1 MMASAF
7 NALLLM
13 LWLRIV
19 PVPADEA
26 VGNPLVSLPLNQ
38 ADRLADL
45 IRPAFG
51 RRATRAFAA
60 FLLLVFLVVARGL
73 AAQAAGGG
81 LSLQA
86 GPAVFVPNL
95 QSSASCILFSALSF
109 AWMIQ
114 RLWLVTVVFRLFRRR
129 RQPTQ
134 ADGLAESL
142 SEPFSRVPGFVRFL
156 AAALLAL
163 VLSDATIRIGVSKTL
178 AETLAAIQ
186 EQSIDLGVSARVLQ
200 LATSVFP
207 DFRSSTP
214 VALALMT
221 VGSLTDV
228 ITIATDLV
236 FAAIVVQLIAMLIRW
251 PYGLALGASM
261 LEYIVGAFFPRPMR
275 FAGMNFSP
283 LVFLVLAGLAYAVVS
298 NVALGA
304 TLVLS
309 GSITPETVRAMQELL
324 KP

>member
-1 MMASAF
+1 MMAAAF

-51 RRATRAFAA
+51 RRATRSFAA
-60 FLLLVFLVVARGL
+60 FLLLVFFVVARGL

-95 QSSASCILFSALSF
+95 QSSAACILFSALSF

-142 SEPFSRVPGFVRFL
+142 AEPFSRMSGFLRFL

-178 AETLAAIQ
+178 AETLAVLQ

-200 LATSVFP
+200 LAASVFP
-207 DFRSSTP
+207 DFRTATP

-228 ITIATDLV
+228 ISIATDLV

-251 PYGLALGASM
+251 PYGLALGASA
-261 LEYIVGAFFPRPMR
+261 LEYIVGAFFPQPMR
-275 FAGMNFSP
+275 LVGMNFSP
-283 LVFLVLAGLAYAVVS
+283 LVFLVLAGLVYAIVS
-298 NVALGA
+298 NVAIGA
-304 TLVLS
+304 TLVLT
-309 GSITPETVRAMQELL
+309 GSITSETVRAMQELL
-324 KP
+324 AP